1 MNVAIITGY
10 LGQDGKYLSKF
21 LHRKKYTVDG
31 YKINV
36 LDKKKFYKLLLKYKD
51 FENIEIYNLA
61 AKVNTGLKVNNT
73 IETFHVNSIGILTI
87 LEVIKELKLIEKC
100 KIFQASSSETIH
112 NPDTIY
118 SISKISAD
126 LIVKMYRNV
135 HGFHISSGVLFSHE
149 SPYKSEKFV
158 TPKIINGLKKVMI
171 GEIEHVEVGNI
182 DTYKDWGHAE
192 DYVEA
197 MWLILQDKEP
207 GDYVVLT
214 GQKHTIREMIELT
227 LKIMGKQITWKG
239 ENINEVGIVDNK
251 IVIKVS
257 NKFYIPCKK
266 ETGLNEFDAFKRVN
280 NWKPKYNLE
289 NIIFSV
295 YNKK

>member
-1 MNVAIITGY
+1 M
-10 LGQDGKYLSKF
+10 
-21 LHRKKYTVDG
+21 
-31 YKINV
+31 
-36 LDKKKFYKLLLKYKD
+36 KYKD
-51 FENIEIYNLA
+51 FENIELYILA

-73 IETFHVNSIGILTI
+73 VETFHVNSIGILTI

-197 MWLILQDKEP
+197 MWLILQDTEP
-207 GDYVVLT
+207 GDYVVST

-266 ETGLNEFDAFKRVN
+266 ETGLNELDAFKRVN

>member
-1 MNVAIITGY
+1 
-10 LGQDGKYLSKF
+10 
-21 LHRKKYTVDG
+21 
-31 YKINV
+31 
-36 LDKKKFYKLLLKYKD
+36 
-51 FENIEIYNLA
+51 
-61 AKVNTGLKVNNT
+61 
-73 IETFHVNSIGILTI
+73 
-87 LEVIKELKLIEKC
+87 
-100 KIFQASSSETIH
+100 
-112 NPDTIY
+112 
-118 SISKISAD
+118 
-126 LIVKMYRNV
+126 MYRNV

>member
-21 LHRKKYTVDG
+21 LHRKKYTVEG

-36 LDKKKFYKLLLKYKD
+36 LDKKNFYKLLLKYKD

-61 AKVNTGLKVNNT
+61 AKVNTGLKVSNA

-87 LEVIKELKLIEKC
+87 LEVVKELKLIEKC
-100 KIFQASSSETIH
+100 KIFQASSSETLH

-135 HGFHISSGVLFSHE
+135 HGFHVSSGILFSHE
-149 SPYKSEKFV
+149 SPYKNEKFV
-158 TPKIINGLKKVMI
+158 TPKIINGLKKVML

-182 DTYKDWGHAE
+182 DTHKDWGHAE

-197 MWLILQDKEP
+197 MWLILQNKEP
-207 GDYVVLT
+207 DDYVVST

-227 LKIMGKQITWKG
+227 LKYMGKQITWKG
-239 ENINEVGIVDNK
+239 ENINEVGMVDNK

-257 NKFYIPCKK
+257 NKFYKPYKK
-266 ETGLNEFDAFKRVN
+266 EKEFDAYKRVQ
-280 NWKPKYNLE
+280 NWKPKYDLE

>member
-21 LHRKKYTVDG
+21 LHRKKYTVEG

-36 LDKKKFYKLLLKYKD
+36 LDKKNFYKLLLKYKD

-61 AKVNTGLKVNNT
+61 AKVNTGLKVSNT

-87 LEVIKELKLIEKC
+87 LEVVKELKLIEKC
-100 KIFQASSSETIH
+100 KIFQASSSETLH

-135 HGFHISSGVLFSHE
+135 HGFHVSSGILFSHE
-149 SPYKSEKFV
+149 SPYKNEKFV
-158 TPKIINGLKKVMI
+158 TPKIINGLKKVML

-192 DYVEA
+192 DYIEA
-197 MWLILQDKEP
+197 MWLILQDNKP
-207 GDYVVLT
+207 DDYVCATGISHTVGDLVNYTFDKLKLDPSKYIKTDEKYFRPEELDVLK
-214 GQKHTIREMIELT
+214 GDSSKLRNRLGWEPKYSFEDMIDEMIVYWDE
-227 LKIMGKQITWKG
+227 KI
-239 ENINEVGIVDNK
+239 
-251 IVIKVS
+251 
-257 NKFYIPCKK
+257 
-266 ETGLNEFDAFKRVN
+266 
-280 NWKPKYNLE
+280 
-289 NIIFSV
+289 
-295 YNKK
+295 

>member
-21 LHRKKYTVDG
+21 LHRKKYTVEG

-36 LDKKKFYKLLLKYKD
+36 LDKKNFYKLLLKYKD

-61 AKVNTGLKVNNT
+61 AKVNTGLKVSNA

-87 LEVIKELKLIEKC
+87 LEVVKELKLIEKC
-100 KIFQASSSETIH
+100 KIFQASSSETLH

-135 HGFHISSGVLFSHE
+135 HGFHVSSGILFSHD
-149 SPYKSEKFV
+149 SPYKNEKFV
-158 TPKIINGLKKVMI
+158 TPKIINGLKKVML

-197 MWLILQDKEP
+197 MWLILQNKEP
-207 GDYVVLT
+207 DDYVVST

-227 LKIMGKQITWKG
+227 LKYMGKQITWKG
-239 ENINEVGIVDNK
+239 ENINEVGMVDNK

-257 NKFYIPCKK
+257 NKFYKPYKK
-266 ETGLNEFDAFKRVN
+266 EKEFDAYKRVQ
-280 NWKPKYNLE
+280 NWKPKYDLE

>member
-207 GDYVVLT
+207 GDYVVST

-239 ENINEVGIVDNK
+239 ENVNEVGIVDNK
-251 IVIKVS
+251 IVIKVRM
-257 NKFYIPCKK
+257 C
-266 ETGLNEFDAFKRVN
+266 
-280 NWKPKYNLE
+280 
-289 NIIFSV
+289 
-295 YNKK
+295 

>member
-21 LHRKKYTVDG
+21 LHRKKYTVEG

-36 LDKKKFYKLLLKYKD
+36 LDKKNFYKLLLKYKD

-61 AKVNTGLKVNNT
+61 AKVNTGLRVSNA

-87 LEVIKELKLIEKC
+87 LEVVKELKLIEKC
-100 KIFQASSSETIH
+100 KIFQASSSETLH

-135 HGFHISSGVLFSHE
+135 HGFHVSSGILFSHE
-149 SPYKSEKFV
+149 SPYKNEKFV
-158 TPKIINGLKKVMI
+158 TPKIINGLKKVML

-197 MWLILQDKEP
+197 MWLILQNKEP
-207 GDYVVLT
+207 DDYVVST

-227 LKIMGKQITWKG
+227 LKYMGKQITWKG
-239 ENINEVGIVDNK
+239 ENINEVGMVDNK

-257 NKFYIPCKK
+257 NKFYKPYKK
-266 ETGLNEFDAFKRVN
+266 EKEFDAYKRVQ
-280 NWKPKYNLE
+280 NWKPKYDLE